1 MTEEQIGKNVAH
13 VKAEIAQAAGEAGR
27 DPAEILLVAA
37 TKMNDA
43 DSVRAAIRAGVDIC
57 GENRVQEMLEKNA
70 QGAYE
75 GAPLHFIG
83 HLQKNKVRQVVGLC
97 SLIHSVD
104 SLSLLQEI
112 SKTAQKRGLTQDVL
126 LEVNIGNEESKSGFS
141 PEEIGITDDAVI
153 QFRIPYGVYN
163 VLNNNSIPVELSI
176 VNEDEPSAS
185 AKTLS
190 ASDSDE
196 DEGPKNSTVIIRPS
210 MSREVILDVGQYLT
224 ISEDAKELIFFY
236 VSEVPEELPSDE
248 KEKKGTRLDG

>member
-141 PEEIGITDDAVI
+141 PEEIGPALPIC
-153 QFRIPYGVYN
+153 
-163 VLNNNSIPVELSI
+163 E
-176 VNEDEPSAS
+176 
-185 AKTLS
+185 K
-190 ASDSDE
+190 
-196 DEGPKNSTVIIRPS
+196 
-210 MSREVILDVGQYLT
+210 
-224 ISEDAKELIFFY
+224 
-236 VSEVPEELPSDE
+236 PEENRPFFLKMQKLFVDNCG
-248 KEKKGTRLDG
+248 KKYDNISMDFLSMGMSGDYAEAVRCGANMVRVGTGIFGPRNYT